1 MGFYESA
8 WCGIPLVYG
17 SMEATQSAR
26 FRNTLT
32 YVSFLGSAASRL
44 LTLSCFFTCRRI
56 PGILQPHLWLC
67 ATKKRG
73 TLSSHIVGGHL
84 APMGIDDNWGERQRA
99 VGIRRDVLP
108 EGQCKDQVR
117 WGTHR
122 LAVDPGLCTAG
133 FLLLLRGL
141 FSFVFL
147 TTAYFPLLR
156 CFLLQMLRTSEC
168 SRHTELQQG

>member
-1 MGFYESA
+1 
-8 WCGIPLVYG
+8 
-17 SMEATQSAR
+17 MEVTHSAR
-26 FRNTLT
+26 FRNTFFSD
-32 YVSFLGSAASRL
+32 VSSLRSAASRL
-44 LTLSCFFTCRRI
+44 LTLLCFFTCRRI

-73 TLSSHIVGGHL
+73 TISSHIVGGHL
-84 APMGIDDNWGERQRA
+84 ASMGVDDNRGGRQRA

-122 LAVDPGLCTAG
+122 LVVDPWLLTAG

-147 TTAYFPLLR
+147 ITAYFSSAWV
-156 CFLLQMLRTSEC
+156 FLAADARDL
-168 SRHTELQQG
+168 